1 MSSYSPKEYW
11 TDLAERYRHEDGK
24 GFAPVLH
31 PGAPDWFNL
40 CVHEL
45 QERAW
50 RRALSLCTLPKG
62 ASVLDVGCGTGRW
75 VRRYAQ
81 NGYSPVGLDGSLSML
96 KRALE
101 LRTPAPLLAARI
113 QSLPFRDGTFD
124 CAQAITVIQH
134 VPALEQQQ
142 AIEELVRV
150 IKPGGY
156 LILLELIRGR
166 AAHVVS
172 HGAADWIDR
181 VRICGTDL
189 ISWFGQE
196 FLLLDRI
203 LSGAVSF
210 SKGMLVNS
218 HADGLSLPTISEA
231 RTKGKQL
238 AKRLHWNV
246 RRMTVGLSAWVEPM
260 ADRLCPPEWA
270 THAVFVFRKPRA
282 KP

>member
-1 MSSYSPKEYW
+1 MNSYSPKEYW
-11 TDLAERYRHEDGK
+11 TDLAERYSHEDGNA
-24 GFAPVLH
+24 FAPVLH
-31 PGAPDWFNL
+31 PSAPDWFNL

-81 NGYSPVGLDGSLSML
+81 DGYSPVGLDGSLSML
-96 KRALE
+96 KRASE
-101 LRTPAPLLAARI
+101 LRTLAPLLAAQL
-113 QSLPFRDGTFD
+113 QSLPFRDGAFD

-134 VPALEQQQ
+134 IPALEQQQ
-142 AIEELVRV
+142 ALEELVRV

-156 LILLELIRGR
+156 LILLELIRGQ

-172 HGAADWIDR
+172 HGSADWIDR
-181 VRICGTDL
+181 VRICGPEL

-203 LSGAVSF
+203 FSGAVSF
-210 SKGMLVNS
+210 SKGMLVGS
-218 HADGLSLPTISEA
+218 HADSLSLPGVPQT
-231 RTKGKQL
+231 RTKKE
-238 AKRLHWNV
+238 RLTRRLYWMV
-246 RRMTVGLSAWVEPM
+246 RRIAVGLSTWVEPL
-260 ADRLCPPEWA
+260 AGELCPAEWA
-270 THAVFVFRKPRA
+270 THGVFVFRKPLAR
-282 KP
+282 P

>member
-11 TDLAERYRHEDGK
+11 TDLAERYRNEDGK

-40 CVHEL
+40 RVHEL

-81 NGYSPVGLDGSLSML
+81 SGYSPVGLDGSLSML
-96 KRALE
+96 KRAVE
-101 LRTPAPLLAARI
+101 LRTLAPLLAARL

-124 CAQAITVIQH
+124 CVQTITVIQH
-134 VPALEQQQ
+134 IPALEQQQ
-142 AIEELVRV
+142 ALEELVRV

-156 LILLELIRGR
+156 LILLELIRGH

-172 HGAADWIDR
+172 HGAADWVDR
-181 VRICGTDL
+181 VRICGPEL

-196 FLLLDRI
+196 FLFFDRI
-203 LSGAVSF
+203 LTRAVSL
-210 SKGMLVNS
+210 SKRMLVDS
-218 HADGLSLPTISEA
+218 HADGLSLPVISQT
-231 RTKGKQL
+231 RTKGEQL
-238 AKRLHWNV
+238 RRLYWKV
-246 RRMTVGLSAWVEPM
+246 RRITVGLSTWVEPM
-260 ADRLCPPEWA
+260 ADRLCPAEWA
-270 THAVFVFRKPRA
+270 THAVFVFRKPLA
-282 KP
+282 QP